1 MTEISTK
8 STNPPQ
14 KTDQQRTIE
23 AKETFL
29 EVYFNNAC
37 NISTTCKAANIDRG
51 TYYHWIDTDP
61 EFHKK
66 VENVEEQLIDTVES
80 KLLKHIHADNLKA
93 IVFYLKT
100 KGRSRGYIE
109 KIETENKHS
118 FFDPSMISQVRN
130 KLKELDDSNT
140 GNNQSK

>member
-1 MTEISTK
+1 MTEN
-8 STNPPQ
+8 STNSTITPP
-14 KTDQQRTIE
+14 KTDQERTIE
-23 AKETFL
+23 AKKNFL
-29 EVYFNNAC
+29 ELYFQKAC
-37 NISTTCKAANIDRG
+37 NISLTCKAVNIDRQ
-51 TYYHWIDTDP
+51 TYYNWMESDP
-61 EFHKK
+61 EFRKK
-66 VENVEEQLIDTVES
+66 IANVEEQLIDTVES
-80 KLLKHIHADNLKA
+80 KLLKHIDADNLKA